1 MSHQVH
7 MEWHDSVPVI
17 RISGKILDNME
28 ASPLWE
34 ALKELPVE
42 NKKVVLDM
50 SGVTVMNSA
59 GIGLCLKCFTTARNK
74 GGELVFCGVNDTIGN
89 LFLLTKLNSIFT
101 ISADIESALQTL
113 NAQDA

>member
-7 MEWHDSVPVI
+7 KQWHGTVPVI

-28 ASPLWE
+28 SSPLWE
-34 ALKELPVE
+34 VMLELPDE
-42 NKKVVLDM
+42 NKKVVVDM
-50 SGVTVMNSA
+50 SGVTVMNSS
-59 GIGLCLKCFTTARNK
+59 GIGLCLKCFTTIRNK